1 MSDNIVDFSF
11 LKGIKVLDLTQFEAG
26 PSCTETLAWLGADVV
41 KIENPKMGDPG
52 RRLRPNKPDDDPYY
66 FHMFNANKKSV
77 TINLKS
83 PEGLKLVKSMIKEA
97 DVMMEN
103 FAPGAIERLGLGLSL
118 IHI

>member
-1 MSDNIVDFSF
+1 M
-11 LKGIKVLDLTQFEAG
+11 AG
-26 PSCTETLAWLGADVV
+26 CRRV
-41 KIENPKMGDPG
+41 KIENPKMGDSG

-83 PEGLKLVKSMIKEA
+83 SEGLKLVKSMIKEA

-103 FAPGAIERLGLGLSL
+103 FAPGAIERLGLGYETAKSINPGIIYAQVKGFGLGPYEKNLRS
-118 IHI
+118 I